1 MHDILYEKINTQY
14 KVVNESAASRGRTAT
29 KRERESYR
37 KIADDV
43 FLEGMHASEPPVPS
57 HGRNMRHTTQ
67 LECLVVGQSIVVQKE
82 KCR

>member
-1 MHDILYEKINTQY
+1 MNLLY
-14 KVVNESAASRGRTAT
+14 RGRPAT
-29 KRERESYR
+29 KKERELYR

-43 FLEGMHASEPPVPS
+43 FLEGMHASEPPVPAWKKYA
-57 HGRNMRHTTQ
+57 HTMQ